1 MLAMG
6 SNHLAVL
13 GLDTYILPYIHKV
26 AEGCHVLPLLWLA
39 PTKLRVYSPVDYDRY
54 FL

>member
-26 AEGCHVLPLLWLA
+26 ALPLLWLA